1 MNALPREPASCD
13 VLGRQVAAGGLL
25 AQVLGLSAVFVI
37 MGLLTLALVTGM
49 TKVTDEVM
57 DAAER
62 DADHS

>member
-1 MNALPREPASCD
+1 MR
-13 VLGRQVAAGGLL
+13 GLL
-25 AQVLGLSAVFVI
+25 AQALGLRAVFVI
-37 MGLLTLALVTGM
+37 MALLTLALVAGM